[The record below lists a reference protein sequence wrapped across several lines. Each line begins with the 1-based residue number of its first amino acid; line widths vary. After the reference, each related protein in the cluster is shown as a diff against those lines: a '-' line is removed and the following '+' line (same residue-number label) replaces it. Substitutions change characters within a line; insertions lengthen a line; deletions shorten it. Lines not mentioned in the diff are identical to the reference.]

1 MVLLSGR
8 LPPIIVNEWAIWAE
22 LRIGSFVMIL
32 IVPAIADEP
41 NKAAEKPDV
50 TIDYGESELYTKEE
64 LDDAIAVIEAEF
76 STWEGCELHSLT
88 YGGDDACS
96 EENVAWMNE
105 LRDEETSPE
114 PFTQCVLF
122 ESSFHSPVE
131 QRDAWDADTE
141 YEGWQW
147 WLARSE
153 GGAWTLLTW
162 GY

>member
-1 MVLLSGR
+1 MKRMLAGLLSALLLLG
-8 LPPIIVNEWAIWAE
+8 LMGCGKKET
-22 LRIGSFVMIL
+22 
-32 IVPAIADEP
+32 ADEP

-88 YGGDDACS
+88 YGGDAACS
-96 EENVAWMNE
+96 DENIEWLNGLEMKE
-105 LRDEETSPE
+105 QTE
-114 PFTQCVLF
+114 PFTQCILF
-122 ESSFHSPVE
+122 SSSFHSPVE

-147 WLARSE
+147 WLGRSD
-153 GGAWTLLTW
+153 GGAWELVTC
-162 GY
+162 GYG

>member
-1 MVLLSGR
+1 MKRMLAGLLSALLLLG
-8 LPPIIVNEWAIWAE
+8 LMGCGKKET
-22 LRIGSFVMIL
+22 
-32 IVPAIADEP
+32 ADEP

-96 EENVAWMNE
+96 NENIEWLNGLEMKE
-105 LRDEETSPE
+105 QTE
-114 PFTQCVLF
+114 PFTQCILF
-122 ESSFHSPVE
+122 SSSFHSPVE

-147 WLARSE
+147 WLGRSD
-153 GGAWTLLTW
+153 GGAWELVTC
-162 GY
+162 GYG

>member
-1 MVLLSGR
+1 MKWMLAGLISAVLLLG
-8 LPPIIVNEWAIWAE
+8 LMGCGKKET
-22 LRIGSFVMIL
+22 
-32 IVPAIADEP
+32 ADEP

-88 YGGDDACS
+88 YGGDAACS
-96 EENVAWMNE
+96 DENIEWLNGLEMKE
-105 LRDEETSPE
+105 QTE
-114 PFTQCVLF
+114 PFTQCILF
-122 ESSFHSPVE
+122 SSSFHSPVE

-147 WLARSE
+147 WLGRSD
-153 GGAWTLLTW
+153 GGAWELVTC
-162 GY
+162 GYG

>member
-1 MVLLSGR
+1 MKRMLAGLLTAMLLLG
-8 LPPIIVNEWAIWAE
+8 LMGCGKKET
-22 LRIGSFVMIL
+22 
-32 IVPAIADEP
+32 ADEP

-50 TIDYGESELYTKEE
+50 TIDYGESELYAKEE

-141 YEGWQW
+141 YEGWQAGK
-147 WLARSE
+147 LPDNSGKE
-153 GGAWTLLTW
+153 PWT
-162 GY
+162 